1 MIAKEMLAMIIV
13 TIYKSSTSDVGL
25 EVIGHANYAPK
36 GKDIVCSAVSTL
48 VQHTIYNSTSHVY
61 SNEDGNYNATFDCRS
76 DRDTYVLLK
85 SFERSIKQLAKQYP
99 DNIKVVDEYEI

>member
-1 MIAKEMLAMIIV
+1 MIVKEMLAMILVKITDDLNGARVLV
-13 TIYKSSTSDVGL
+13 T
-25 EVIGHANYAPK
+25 GHANYAPK
-36 GKDIVCSAVSTL
+36 GKDIVCSAVSAL
-48 VQHTIYNSTSHVY
+48 VQHTIYNSTSHIY

-99 DNIKVVDEYEI
+99 DYIKVVDEYEI

>member
-1 MIAKEMLAMIIV
+1 MILVKITDDYLNGARVVV
-13 TIYKSSTSDVGL
+13 T
-25 EVIGHANYAPK
+25 GHANYAPK

-48 VQHTIYNSTSHVY
+48 VQHTIYNSTSHIY
-61 SNEDGNYNATFDCRS
+61 SNEDGNYNVTFDCRS

-99 DNIKVVDEYEI
+99 DYIKVVDEYEI

>member
-36 GKDIVCSAVSTL
+36 GKDNVCSAVSTL
-48 VQHTIYNSTSHVY
+48 VQHTIYN
-61 SNEDGNYNATFDCRS
+61 A
-76 DRDTYVLLK
+76 
-85 SFERSIKQLAKQYP
+85 
-99 DNIKVVDEYEI
+99 

>member
-1 MIAKEMLAMIIV
+1 MIIV

-48 VQHTIYNSTSHVY
+48 VQHTIYNAESYVK
-61 SNEDGNYNATFDCRS
+61 SNEDGNYNVLFDTS
-76 DRDTYVLLK
+76 DRGTYVLLW
-85 SFERSIKQLAKQYP
+85 SFIRSIKQLAKQYP
-99 DNIKVVDEYEI
+99 DYIKVVDEYEI

>member
-1 MIAKEMLAMIIV
+1 MIIV
-13 TIYKSSTSDVGL
+13 TIYKSFTSDVGL

-48 VQHTIYNSTSHVY
+48 LQHTIYNAESYVKI
-61 SNEDGNYNATFDCRS
+61 NEDGNYNVVFNTS

>member
-1 MIAKEMLAMIIV
+1 MIIV
-13 TIYKSSTSDVGL
+13 TIYKPSTFGVGL

-48 VQHTIYNSTSHVY
+48 VQHTIYNAESY
-61 SNEDGNYNATFDCRS
+61 IKSNEDGNYNVVFDTS
-76 DRDTYVLLK
+76 DRDTYILLK

-99 DNIKVVDEYEI
+99 DYIKVVDEYEI

>member
-1 MIAKEMLAMIIV
+1 MIIV
-13 TIYKSSTSDVGL
+13 TIYKSFTSDVGL

-48 VQHTIYNSTSHVY
+48 VQHTIYNAESYVK
-61 SNEDGNYNATFDCRS
+61 SNEDGNYTVVFNTS

-99 DNIKVVDEYEI
+99 DYIKVVDEYEI

>member
-1 MIAKEMLAMIIV
+1 MLAMIIV
-13 TIYKSSTSDVGL
+13 TIYKSPTTDVGL
-25 EVIGHANYAPK
+25 KVIGHANYAPK

-48 VQHTIYNSTSHVY
+48 VQHTIYNSKSHVY
-61 SNEDGNYNATFDCRS
+61 SSEDGNYNATFDCWY

-99 DNIKVVDEYEI
+99 DYIKVVDEYEI

>member
-1 MIAKEMLAMIIV
+1 MIIV

-48 VQHTIYNSTSHVY
+48 VQHTIYNAESYVK
-61 SNEDGNYNATFDCRS
+61 SNEDGNYNVLFDTS
-76 DRDTYVLLK
+76 DRDTYVLLL
-85 SFERSIKQLAKQYP
+85 SFIRSIKQLAKQYP
-99 DNIKVVDEYEI
+99 DYIKVVDEYEI